1 MWYVY
6 IVECKD
12 QTYYTGITQNLE
24 RRINEHRNGLVEGFS
39 KKYNLKKLVYFDVFS
54 RITDAIAVEKKIK
67 GWLRRRKIEL
77 VASKNPKW
85 EDLDPSLRSG

>member
-24 RRINEHRNGLVEGFS
+24 RRINEHNANNTTGARYTRTRRPVRLVYSQTEESRS
-39 KKYNLKKLVYFDVFS
+39 KALKREFEIKRLPRETKKKLIMS
-54 RITDAIAVEKKIK
+54 R
-67 GWLRRRKIEL
+67 
-77 VASKNPKW
+77 
-85 EDLDPSLRSG
+85 